1 MHPATACRGTLSF
14 FEEEGSRLTRADS
27 TPQVLEGRGL
37 GVKRVMRGDLFVE
50 FTGAHSGAPPGGA
63 PGDARRFYHM
73 SSKLGDDI
81 AFWECF
87 VTAEIPEHRN
97 APLSPGLH
105 FVKARHR
112 GDHRAIMYD
121 TWKLCQA
128 FMAADAYLEESD
140 GNRHTGGDGRPGLTP
155 GEGGGWRAGG
165 G

>member
-1 MHPATACRGTLSF
+1 MPRHQARLVFLKKKDP
-14 FEEEGSRLTRADS
+14 SRLTRADS

-87 VTAEIPEHRN
+87 V
-97 APLSPGLH
+97 L
-105 FVKARHR
+105 RH
-112 GDHRAIMYD
+112 
-121 TWKLCQA
+121 
-128 FMAADAYLEESD
+128 
-140 GNRHTGGDGRPGLTP
+140 GGDTRTSQRSAQPRTSLRESP
-155 GEGGGWRAGG
+155 AQR
-165 G
+165 